1 MGRPLTAKVK
11 LKKGYYIELRTPGSN
26 SGIKV
31 HRNTPEEI
39 KIANQ
44 LVKQRKMYKGISDDK
59 QKTVC
64 YFPV

>member
-11 LKKGYYIELRTPGSN
+11 LKEGYYIELRSPGSN

-39 KIANQ
+39 KIA
-44 LVKQRKMYKGISDDK
+44 ISKYESTYDVIYLGRMENGK
-59 QKTVC
+59 FTKEK
-64 YFPV
+64 